1 MKYLALCLSNKD
13 NVANT
18 LDIISAGQKLEIK
31 IEGRFGKTWT
41 EKVTVVMVSDILVL
55 LDNGMQLPTI
65 TLEKSLV

>member
-1 MKYLALCLSNKD
+1 MRNFKR
-13 NVANT
+13 
-18 LDIISAGQKLEIK
+18 GQKLEIK